1 MKCNHRWMII
11 LCCVFTI
18 SGCNQKPKLTSDKI
32 ILASFQS
39 NRSKLTSLVTPCFS
53 SSIVKKPT
61 AKVCSDESTLA
72 ELKVKEINIR
82 HPGELLFVVDRYVDK
97 SLTHT
102 LVYEKGYAY
111 TNKRTVGNLIKAPTL
126 DDFPSAKIIEKSD
139 PETWL
144 YREIEP
150 NWYVYYRCF
159 YRYTDN
165 ISTEYEGE

>member
-1 MKCNHRWMII
+1 M
-11 LCCVFTI
+11 
-18 SGCNQKPKLTSDKI
+18 
-32 ILASFQS
+32 
-39 NRSKLTSLVTPCFS
+39 
-53 SSIVKKPT
+53 KPT
-61 AKVCSDESTLA
+61 IKVCSDKSGLA
-72 ELKVKEINIR
+72 EVKVKELNVR

-111 TNKRTVGNLIKAPTL
+111 TNKRTAGNLIKAPTL
-126 DDFPSAKIIEKSD
+126 DDFPSAKIIEKAD

-150 NWYVYYRCF
+150 NWYVYYRYF

-165 ISTEYEGE
+165 VSTEYEGE